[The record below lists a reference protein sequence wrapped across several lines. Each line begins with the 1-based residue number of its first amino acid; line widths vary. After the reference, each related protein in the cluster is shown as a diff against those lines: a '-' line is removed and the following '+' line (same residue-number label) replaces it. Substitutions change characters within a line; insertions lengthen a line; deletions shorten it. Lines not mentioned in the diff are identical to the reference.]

1 MEISILENGKMGK
14 KMDKELTSLTQQ
26 VWNSLDNLEQDKLL
40 MENGYIL
47 TAHSS
52 KEISKTTSQKE
63 MEDGNFKMVT
73 Q

>member
-1 MEISILENGKMGK
+1 MEISILENGKMEK

>member
-1 MEISILENGKMGK
+1 MEISILENGKMEK

-26 VWNSLDNLEQDKLL
+26 AWNSLDNLERDKLL

-47 TAHSS
+47 TAHFS
-52 KEISKTTSQKE
+52 KEISKTTFQKE
-63 MEDGNFKMVT
+63 MEDGHFKMVT